1 MLNLTAITCPDDCS
15 DVNLL
20 PAIVAEQDCTGY
32 EQTLSQ
38 VCDLYILPSAT
49 DDIFAD
55 WATTPT
61 NVTPDTGVG
70 IDNTNTDNTKSKW
83 LVGIGELPA
92 SEKTTTEYPLAKSKT
107 TDRLYTLTFRILNLS
122 AAQYTFLRQ
131 LQCGTLGF
139 TFWYGDLGSWLY
151 GLSGGIVPDFVTV
164 TFPKGEGN
172 TDKNVGIIR
181 LSWKAD
187 GDPERR
193 VNPLA

>member
-1 MLNLTAITCPDDCS
+1 MLTGCPTDC
-15 DVNLL
+15 DEVTTL
-20 PAIVAEQDCTGY
+20 PAIPAVQDCANY
-32 EQTLSQ
+32 PQTLAQ
-38 VCDLYILPSAT
+38 IGHLYIMPTGAT
-49 DDIFAD
+49 NP
-55 WATTPT
+55 WTSWSGTPT
-61 NVTPDTGVG
+61 ATGG
-70 IDNTNTDNTKSKW
+70 AIDNTEGANAKTKW

-122 AAQYTFLRQ
+122 AAQYAFLRQ

-139 TFWYGDLGSWLY
+139 TFWYGDLGAWVY

-187 GDPERR
+187 GDPERK